1 LLTSF
6 PIFPTFGA
14 AVRKSTLKRS
24 SVIKSYLLNFVIE
37 NACSQLYVD
46 AIIAIF
52 FPKSLNI
59 PYLELHNSL
68 KEKEN

>member
-1 LLTSF
+1 
-6 PIFPTFGA
+6 
-14 AVRKSTLKRS
+14 
-24 SVIKSYLLNFVIE
+24 
-37 NACSQLYVD
+37 VD

-68 KEKEN
+68 KEKENWRTSHTRTSILGPYQPADQPIKAEG